1 MKKAWSRRTIDRLE
15 NGIIVLLVCSA
26 LFLVYQSGLVQNFAG
41 QGAGTSGESVFTGVQ
56 NTALSRGTP
65 VRLMVQLDDGRYGAQ
80 YDQTLVDQLYASGLS
95 ELLTDSIEAMESP
108 RTVTQEVW
116 QQGWHCITVWECQ
129 LKPKV
134 CQQTLEA
141 LEYMLYSSSVVSY
154 DLILLSSR

>member
-65 VRLMVQLDDGRYGAQ
+65 VN
-80 YDQTLVDQLYASGLS
+80 TL
-95 ELLTDSIEAMESP
+95 SP
-108 RTVTQEVW
+108 LVPAPWPAKFCTSPDW
-116 QQGWHCITVWECQ
+116 
-129 LKPKV
+129 
-134 CQQTLEA
+134 
-141 LEYMLYSSSVVSY
+141 
-154 DLILLSSR
+154 